1 MKPKILFFLMNG
13 VGGAERITITL
24 SSYFD
29 LEKYDLKYVL
39 VQKGDDEIRKF
50 LLKDIPV
57 ISIPCKY
64 IYMSSWY
71 IYRLLRKERPQ
82 IVFCASPAINARLI
96 IAARLSGKIRVV
108 VRNSNMYNFE
118 RCDVQWLMR
127 HTYQR
132 ADKIIL
138 QQDEMREDLHK
149 HIPKLSRKKTI
160 ALQNPIDIFRINDG
174 IKAGNPYNSDKTAIN
189 YLWVARFAN
198 EKAQD
203 FLVQAFEIVHR
214 KQPMAHLWLVGH
226 YNTKDEYTKKVLDFI
241 KKSDAYDYIH
251 VVGHD
256 SNPYRWMRYCDCFVL
271 PSRFE
276 GLPNALIEAMYLGR
290 PVVATRCLKVIG
302 DMVREGE
309 NGYTCDVGN
318 IDELATLMLNAI
330 KLKNCKMTYQPA
342 RQEDFIKAI
351 VG

>member
-24 SSYFD
+24 SGFFD
-29 LEKYDLKYVL
+29 LDKYDIKYVL

-57 ISIPCKY
+57 ISISCRY
-64 IYMSSWY
+64 IYMSSWS

-96 IAARLSGKIRVV
+96 LAARFSGKIRVV

-132 ADKIIL
+132 ADMIIL

-149 HIPKLSRKKTI
+149 HIPELSYHKTI
-160 ALQNPIDIFRINDG
+160 TLQNPIDISHINDG
-174 IKAGNPYNSDKTAIN
+174 IKAGNPYNRDNTAIN

-203 FLVQAFEIVHR
+203 ILVQAFEIVHK
-214 KQPMAHLWLVGH
+214 KQPLAHLWLVGH
-226 YNTKDEYTKKVLDFI
+226 YNTKDGYTQKVLDLI
-241 KKSDAYDYIH
+241 KESDAHDNIH

-256 SNPYRWMRYCDCFVL
+256 PNPYRWMRYCDCFVL

-290 PVVATRCLKVIG
+290 PVVATRCLKIIS

-309 NGYTCDVGN
+309 NGYTCDVGS
-318 IDELATLMLNAI
+318 IDDMAILMLNAI
-330 KLKNCKMTYQPA
+330 KLKNCEMTYKPA